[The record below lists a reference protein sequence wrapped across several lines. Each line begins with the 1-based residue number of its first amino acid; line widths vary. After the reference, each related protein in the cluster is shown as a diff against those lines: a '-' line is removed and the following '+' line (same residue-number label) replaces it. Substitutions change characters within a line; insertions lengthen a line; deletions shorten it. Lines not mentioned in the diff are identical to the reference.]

1 MSTLLLAACATTLAT
16 GLGAL
21 PVFYLGKRAERFAPA
36 LWAVSAG
43 AMAVAAVAGLIV
55 PAADEG
61 SPPEW
66 IGGAAAGVAF
76 LFVARRRLRL
86 AARSRP
92 HAVEEVA
99 AARRASLLVFLTLL
113 IHSLPE
119 GFALGTA
126 YASGSVELGVLV
138 FAAIALQNV
147 PEGTTVALPLAA
159 AGAGRGRQFWAA
171 TASSLPQPPGAAIA
185 YLAVE
190 QVQALLPLSLAFAGG
205 AMAAL
210 VVVEMTPRAFVRG
223 LDPLAVAGFALGA
236 SVMLA
241 LTAVLGV

>member
-1 MSTLLLAACATTLAT
+1 MLTLFLAACATTLAT

-21 PVFYLGKRAERFAPA
+21 PVFYLGRRAERLTPA
-36 LWAVSAG
+36 LWALSAG
-43 AMAVAAVAGLIV
+43 AMAVAAIGGLIV
-55 PAADEG
+55 PAAGEG
-61 SPPEW
+61 SPPAW
-66 IGGAAAGVAF
+66 IGGTAAGVAF
-76 LFVARRRLRL
+76 LLVARQRLRL
-86 AARSRP
+86 ASPGRSGG
-92 HAVEEVA
+92 AGDLGV
-99 AARRASLLVFLTLL
+99 ARRTSLLVFVTLL

-126 YASGSVELGVLV
+126 YASGSFELGVLV

-159 AGAGRGRQFWAA
+159 TGAARVRQFWAA

-190 QVQALLPLSLAFAGG
+190 QVQALLPVSLAFAGG

-210 VVVEMTPRAFVRG
+210 VVFEMAPRALARG
-223 LDPLAVAGFALGA
+223 FDPLALAGCALGA
-236 SVMLA
+236 GVMLA
-241 LTAVLGV
+241 LTVVLGV